1 MSSALDEFLTAAQ
14 RAGVRHSWGGFGY
27 VGDRYTD
34 ALTGEV
40 SYLVEHLDPGV
51 LTAPEQL
58 TAFADHVLGECP
70 GADAVLL
77 RVPGHHTPPDPW
89 TRRLTYVVKS
99 DDSDAEDSGAEGGG
113 PADSGV
119 ADSGVEGSGVA
130 VRAAND
136 DDASDLARWLA
147 DAFQTGAGD
156 QGHPVERGTALEQA
170 AEVMAAPDRCSFVA
184 HKDGVAL
191 GHATLLLD
199 ARDDV
204 DGTTFVNLVD
214 ILIEGPAER
223 RAATT
228 ALVRVCAEKA
238 AAAGRPLIGNVIHHW
253 SGGRG
258 DRVVGALTADG
269 WRTHHE
275 YWRYSRQLSSPP
287 PEFDLATL
295 YGLLE
300 LDEDEPPVALVR
312 RARGIAPVLAPLA
325 LSLAVREGA
334 EPGPGTAEE
343 LRRARERA
351 ETYEQILRTCTRAE
365 PGVRPVKGPSLRRW
379 YPDDVVRTMNDL
391 DLVVADEAALWRVV
405 GAVLSQRTVSGMGL
419 SLLEEPGRPVDAGR
433 HLLAAPYWE
442 PADPLLDPEMRVEV
456 TTFGYAGDMAALPI
470 RAKLPE
476 DQVLAD
482 LLALAE
488 ERIQRP
494 FNAKD
499 MLDASLLLHPARM
512 PDPELLTATADQ
524 YRLAPELAE
533 LLELAHQRGGLLGH
547 LPETLTRTL
556 DDLAERERARRK
568 APGQPPAARTR
579 YGMPLG
585 PVRIPSPGESTTRTH
600 ECGAGTLLL
609 TPAGAYLLVD
619 SDRVDPERFEAARAE
634 AARFEDAAPVPGP

>member
-1 MSSALDEFLTAAQ
+1 MSCALDEFLTAAL
-14 RAGVRHSWGGFGY
+14 RAGVRHSWRGFGY

-40 SYLVEHLDPGV
+40 SYLVEHLDPDV
-51 LTAPEQL
+51 LTAPERL

-70 GADAVLL
+70 GADGVLL
-77 RVPGHHTPPDPW
+77 RVPGRHTPPPRW
-89 TRRLTYVVKS
+89 NRRLTYLAKS
-99 DDSDAEDSGAEGGG
+99 DDGDSEGTAAEDNGLR
-113 PADSGV
+113 
-119 ADSGVEGSGVA
+119 
-130 VRAAND
+130 VRAANGGD
-136 DDASDLARWLA
+136 TSDITRWLA
-147 DAFQTGAGD
+147 DAFQTGAAD
-156 QGHPVERGTALEQA
+156 QGRPVERGTALQQA
-170 AEVMAAPDRCSFVA
+170 AEVMAAPDRCSFIV

-191 GHATLLLD
+191 GHATLLVD

-214 ILIEGPAER
+214 ILIEDPAERHAATAALVRACAR
-223 RAATT
+223 RAATS
-228 ALVRVCAEKA
+228 
-238 AAAGRPLIGNVIHHW
+238 GRPLIGNVIHHW
-253 SGGRG
+253 AGRRG
-258 DRVVGALTADG
+258 DRVVGSLTADG
-269 WRTHHE
+269 WRTHYE
-275 YWRYSRQLSSPP
+275 YWWYPREPPSPL
-287 PEFDLATL
+287 PEFGLRTL
-295 YGLLE
+295 YGLLQ
-300 LDEDEPPVALVR
+300 LDEDEPPSALVR

-351 ETYEQILRTCTRAE
+351 ETYERILRSCTRAE

-391 DLVVADEAALWRVV
+391 DLVVPDEAALWRVV
-405 GAVLSQRTVSGMGL
+405 GTVLSQRTVSGVGL
-419 SLLEEPGRPVDAGR
+419 SLLEEPGRSVDAGP
-433 HLLAAPYWE
+433 HLLVAPYWE
-442 PADPLLDPEMRVEV
+442 PADPLLDPEMRVEI

-470 RAKLPE
+470 RAELPA

-499 MLDASLLLHPARM
+499 MLDVSLLLHPARM
-512 PDPELLTATADQ
+512 PDPAVLTATAEQ

-533 LLELAHQRGGLLGH
+533 LLELARRRGGLLAH
-547 LPETLTRTL
+547 LPETLPRTL
-556 DDLAERERARRK
+556 DDLAERERARRT

-585 PVRIPSPGESTTRTH
+585 PVRIPSAGTSAVRTH
-600 ECGAGTLLL
+600 ECGAGTLLF
-609 TPAGAYLLVD
+609 TPVGAYLLVD
-619 SDRVDPERFEAARAE
+619 GDRVDPERFEAARAE
-634 AARFEDAAPVPGP
+634 AAALSPVRDLRDPDPDPSKPRRGQ